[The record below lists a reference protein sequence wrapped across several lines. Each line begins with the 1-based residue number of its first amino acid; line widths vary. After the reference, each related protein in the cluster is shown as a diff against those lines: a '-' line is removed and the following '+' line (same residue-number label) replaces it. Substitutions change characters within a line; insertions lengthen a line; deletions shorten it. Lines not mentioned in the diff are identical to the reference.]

1 MVTMFYKK
9 QLFLKRNLF
18 TFGEFCEFLKA
29 FHIIKVCL
37 PFLACGDTS
46 CRYRVKILDL
56 KIYLMYFLVKK

>member
-9 QLFLKRNLF
+9 QLFLKENLF
-18 TFGEFCEFLKA
+18 TFGEFCELLET

-46 CRYRVKILDL
+46 CRYQFKILHS
-56 KIYLMYFLVKK
+56 KIYLMYLLVKK